1 MIGNVGPFRD
11 RDTYLRKSYSIMQ
24 DMDKLV
30 HELLELSKLES
41 REFRPLMR
49 KVDLSELVREAM
61 NNTSYLAGVKH
72 MELACDLPEE
82 AMIIADERLIL
93 KAVSKYYAN
102 AVQYSGEGERVYIRL
117 AEERIALPSSSE
129 LTERTAESAQRKAES
144 KELANLAGDAAEVA
158 SRWRASR
165 RRCRRNP

>member
-1 MIGNVGPFRD
+1 MATISHELKTPITAVSGQLEAMIGNVGPFRD

-72 MELACDLPEE
+72 MSLP
-82 AMIIADERLIL
+82 A
-93 KAVSKYYAN
+93 
-102 AVQYSGEGERVYIRL
+102 
-117 AEERIALPSSSE
+117 
-129 LTERTAESAQRKAES
+129 T
-144 KELANLAGDAAEVA
+144 
-158 SRWRASR
+158 
-165 RRCRRNP
+165 CRRKR